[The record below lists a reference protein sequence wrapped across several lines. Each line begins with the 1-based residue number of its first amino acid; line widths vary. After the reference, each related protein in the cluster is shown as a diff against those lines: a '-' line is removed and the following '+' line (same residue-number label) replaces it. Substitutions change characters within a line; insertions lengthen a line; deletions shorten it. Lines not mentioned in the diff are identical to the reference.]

1 MDYTLAIASTMLIAL
16 NFAISKKYQ
25 SRAETSLRAG
35 LFFSL
40 ATSFFTAIMF
50 CAMGGW
56 NQPFS
61 LFSLIVSAAQS
72 TCSILYTLLGFRIL
86 KSGGMS
92 LYSMF
97 LMSGGMLLPYIFG
110 LLFWGENEELNVFR
124 IVGILI
130 ILAAVVLSN
139 YNPANKINVKLILL
153 CVSVFVL
160 NGCVSILSKYH
171 QITTAYPTV
180 DSTGYVMYGG
190 IIGMLPCAAVL
201 PFCKQET
208 EVEKGSIWRFLLLLA
223 AGSAVISG
231 VGYLF
236 QLIGAKTLPATV
248 LYPIVTGGAV
258 LFSTLAGKFFFKEK
272 VSMAQWIG
280 VGLCFVGTCLFL

>member
-25 SRAETSLRAG
+25 FRAGTSLRAG
-35 LFFSL
+35 LLFSL
-40 ATSFFTAIMF
+40 ATSFCTAIIF

-61 LFSLIVSAAQS
+61 WFSAIISAAQS
-72 TCSILYTLLGFRIL
+72 TCGIVYTLLGFRIL

-97 LMSGGMLLPYIFG
+97 LMSGGMLLPYVFG
-110 LLFWGENEELNVFR
+110 VLFLDEKLSIFR
-124 IVGILI
+124 IVGIVV

-139 YNPANKINVKLILL
+139 YNPANKINTKLLLL

-160 NGCVSILSKYH
+160 NGCVSILSKCH

-201 PFCKQET
+201 PFCKRET
-208 EVEKGSIWRFLLLLA
+208 EVEKGSLWRFLLLLA

-236 QLIGAKTLPATV
+236 QLIGAETLPATV

-258 LFSTLAGKFFFKEK
+258 LFSTLAGKIFFKETISK
-272 VSMAQWIG
+272 AQWIS